1 MSKLTIDLKVGETLT
16 IGTATVRLEK
26 KSGQQA
32 RLIITADEGIKI
44 KAPNSRRDPAHESA
58 FEFQKPAQELRNDS
72 PHR

>member
-44 KAPNSRRDPAHESA
+44 KAPNSRRDQSHEKS
-58 FEFQKPAQELRNDS
+58 FEFQCPT
-72 PHR
+72 